1 MSNQLEQ
8 MPRNLP
14 QKQLHR
20 LRLLPLVEFLEDEA
34 TLKVPALNGLRAHVD
49 MLESPL
55 MGLEQWET
63 ELLLPAQR
71 PLKGRSANTDTDDP
85 KLEMLSTIPMMVLK
99 DIAKKQG
106 QSSPEMQSEI
116 SGAASNAAIVGVGNV
131 VGFIFK
137 YGNNLLIQ
145 RSLGAV
151 LFGLFSVSFSIVT
164 LVASILDLGLDNAMI
179 RYIAIYKGKQ
189 QPNLMR
195 NLILFCSAMVGITG
209 MLGAFVVLFFAPWL
223 SALFHKPTTTPI
235 LLIMAPL
242 VPVTCMQSIWIGGL
256 QGLKEFKKRVFV
268 QRFLVPLV
276 VFALMLVVAIAFPN
290 ITWVAVVTF
299 VSTLLSAVINLSF
312 LFRAVARAERL
323 KVPDEQHKS
332 YEVRTWLG
340 FAIPNFLTQ
349 VINTVL
355 DSIDTL
361 LLAFFVP
368 ALAIGQYAAAIKIS
382 GFILLPMVSLNVMFS
397 PTIAELH
404 ARGENKKLAAMFK
417 VVTHWTITLS
427 LPVFI
432 IATIFSIPLLGLS
445 GPTYVPA
452 WPLLIAL
459 STGYMFSAAA
469 GAVGNVLL
477 MTGHQKYSLF
487 NSLGVVALN
496 LGLGIVLTSR
506 YGAMGTAIST
516 GLAIAVVN
524 LIRVIE
530 VRFLLKMH
538 PYRWDML
545 KPLGAGV
552 LSTALVGLLLY
563 MLSLT
568 HFALHIG
575 HYTLSVQL
583 ALIPVFLACYFAFI
597 GLLKISPEDKIVVDR
612 LRKRFGRGKKKAGRG
627 KKGGAV
633 YRKVQS
639 A

>member
-20 LRLLPLVEFLEDEA
+20 LRLLPLVEFLDEEA
-34 TLKVPALNGLRAHVD
+34 TLKVPALNGLRTH
-49 MLESPL
+49 LEAPL
-55 MGLEQWET
+55 MGLEQWEA
-63 ELLLPAQR
+63 EQLVPPQR
-71 PLKGRSANTDTDDP
+71 SLKVRSADVDIDDP
-85 KLEMLSTIPMMVLK
+85 ELEMLSTIPMMVLK

-116 SGAASNAAIVGVGNV
+116 SGAASNAAVVGLGNV

-151 LFGLFSVSFSIVT
+151 LFGLYSVSFSIVT
-164 LVASILDLGLDNAMI
+164 LVASVLDLGLDNAMI
-179 RYIAIYKGKQ
+179 RYIAIYNGRR

-195 NLILFCSAMVGITG
+195 NLILVCSAMVGVTG

-276 VFALMLVVAIAFPN
+276 VLVLMLVVAIAFPN

-299 VSTLLSAVINLSF
+299 VSTLLSAVINLYF
-312 LFRAVARAERL
+312 LFRAVARAQTVKE
-323 KVPDEQHKS
+323 PDERRES

-432 IATIFSIPLLGLS
+432 IAIIFCVPLLGLS

-459 STGYMFSAAA
+459 SIGYMFSASA

-477 MTGHQKYSLF
+477 MTGHQRYSLF
-487 NSLGVVALN
+487 NSLAVVALN
-496 LGLGIVLTSR
+496 LALGIVLTSR
-506 YGAMGTAIST
+506 YGAIGTAIST

-530 VRFLLKMH
+530 VGFLLKMH

-545 KPLGAGV
+545 KPLGAGAISTV
-552 LSTALVGLLLY
+552 LEGLVLY
-563 MLSLT
+563 ILGLT

-575 HYTLSVQL
+575 HYILSVQL
-583 ALIPVFLACYFAFI
+583 ALIPIFLACYFGFI
-597 GLLKISPEDKIVVDR
+597 GLFKISPEDKIVVDR

-627 KKGGAV
+627 GKKGGAA

>member
-20 LRLLPLVEFLEDEA
+20 QRLLPLVEFLDAEA
-34 TLKVPALNGLRAHVD
+34 TLKVPALNGHTYVD
-49 MLESPL
+49 VLETPL
-55 MGLEQWET
+55 IGLEQWET
-63 ELLLPAQR
+63 EQLLPPQR
-71 PLKGRSANTDTDDP
+71 SLKVGSAGVGIDDP
-85 KLEMLSTIPMMVLK
+85 EMEMLSTIPMMVLK
-99 DIAKKQG
+99 GIAKKQG

-116 SGAASNAAIVGVGNV
+116 SGAASNAAVVGLGNV
-131 VGFIFK
+131 VGFVFK

-151 LFGLFSVSFSIVT
+151 LFGLYSVSFSIVT

-195 NLILFCSAMVGITG
+195 NLILFCSAMVGVTG

-223 SALFHKPTTTPI
+223 SALFHKPTTAPI

-276 VFALMLVVAIAFPN
+276 VFVLMLVVAITFPN

-299 VSTLLSAVINLSF
+299 VSTLLSAVINLYF
-312 LFRAVARAERL
+312 LFRAVARAERI
-323 KVPDEQHKS
+323 KVPDEQRES

-432 IATIFSIPLLGLS
+432 IAIIFCVPLLGLS

-452 WPLLIAL
+452 WPLLIVL
-459 STGYMFSAAA
+459 SIGYMFSASA

-477 MTGHQKYSLF
+477 MTGHQRYSLF
-487 NSLGVVALN
+487 NSLVVVALN
-496 LGLGIVLTSR
+496 LALGIVLTSH
-506 YGAMGTAIST
+506 YGAIGTAIST

-538 PYRWDML
+538 PYRWNML
-545 KPLGAGV
+545 KPLGAGAI
-552 LSTALVGLLLY
+552 SATLVGLLLY
-563 MLSLT
+563 ILGLT

-583 ALIPVFLACYFAFI
+583 ALIPIFLACYFGFI
-597 GLLKISPEDKIVVDR
+597 GLFKISPEDKIVVDR

-627 KKGGAV
+627 RKKGGAA